1 MVWAG
6 TRGYGFYCHAYS
18 QTLENGWKKKED
30 EDVRER
36 GEWEEIWCNDVNYGG
51 IEQIFPWVQ
60 ASIIYTFFAFLIR
73 KRR

>member
-1 MVWAG
+1 LV
-6 TRGYGFYCHAYS
+6 FFFCN
-18 QTLENGWKKKED
+18 LENGWKKKED

-60 ASIIYTFFAFLIR
+60 ARINQSSKNKKVLF
-73 KRR
+73 